1 MGSDTPGKPQ
11 ISANEPEHD
20 GSRRDPEER
29 PVEDRTEARD
39 RNMDK
44 TLADSFPT
52 SDPPSS
58 IPDPEGDDSLPG
70 TAEVLLEDELDSLA
84 DGTWVA
90 MSVGDRRLVGMGNT
104 REEAIAEARDAGHT
118 ELSVMCVHPPEDV
131 DIDLSLAS

>member
-1 MGSDTPGKPQ
+1 MRLDMGGKPQ
-11 ISANEPEHD
+11 ISANEPEHN

-29 PVEDRTEARD
+29 SVEDQSEARD

-58 IPDPEGDDSLPG
+58 IPDPEGDDSLPE
-70 TAEVLLEDELDSLA
+70 TAEVLLEDELDNLA

-90 MSVGDRRLVGMGNT
+90 LSVEDRSLVGKGST
-104 REEAIAEARDAGHT
+104 REEAITAARGAGHT
-118 ELSVMCVHPPEDV
+118 ELSVMRVRAPEE
-131 DIDLSLAS
+131 DIDLGLAS